1 MPRSTVAAVA
11 VVDAPSPFVFHSS
24 VEDTGDSLRHHCGVV
39 GISSDTEINV
49 PELLFYGLF
58 SLQHRGQES
67 AGLAYHRYGRIKS
80 YRSVGMVTNALSHY
94 LTDEHPSRVGIGH
107 VRYSTK
113 GTNKLA
119 NAQPIVVTCSKGEVA
134 LAHNGNI
141 SNSEALQRE
150 LVDEGSIFQSTS
162 DTELLLH
169 LVARSRQ
176 PTFREALIECL
187 ARIEGAYCFLLMH
200 EQKLYAVRDP
210 HGFRPLVIGT
220 KEGQV
225 FVASETC
232 ALEMFQA
239 RDIREI
245 APGEMVTV
253 EGGRITSEMLPLPK
267 PEQRAHCIFELIYFA
282 RPDSTVYARSV
293 HMARKK
299 MGEML
304 ARSDDVKADIVIAVP
319 DSGNSAALGY
329 SAASRIPLE
338 HGLTRNHYM
347 GRTFIQ
353 PTAAMRESGVRMKL
367 HPVREAIAGK
377 KVIVVDDSLVRGTTA
392 RQIVKLLRDGGAR
405 EVHLRLSSPPIRYP
419 CFYGIDIPTRE
430 ELISNRLDPEGIAEE
445 IDADSVRFLSLE
457 DLRECVAGPENFCTA
472 CFSGRYPVPVRDAPV
487 SRKS

>member
-1 MPRSTVAAVA
+1 M
-11 VVDAPSPFVFHSS
+11 
-24 VEDTGDSLRHHCGVV
+24 
-39 GISSDTEINV
+39 GISSDTEINL

-119 NAQPIVVTCSKGEVA
+119 NAQPIVVSCSKGEVA

-187 ARIEGAYCFLLMH
+187 ARIEGAYSFLLMH
-200 EQKLYAVRDP
+200 GQKLYAVRDP
-210 HGFRPLVIGT
+210 HGFRPLVMGT

-245 APGEMVTV
+245 APG
-253 EGGRITSEMLPLPK
+253 RW
-267 PEQRAHCIFELIYFA
+267 
-282 RPDSTVYARSV
+282 
-293 HMARKK
+293 
-299 MGEML
+299 
-304 ARSDDVKADIVIAVP
+304 
-319 DSGNSAALGY
+319 
-329 SAASRIPLE
+329 
-338 HGLTRNHYM
+338 
-347 GRTFIQ
+347 
-353 PTAAMRESGVRMKL
+353 
-367 HPVREAIAGK
+367 
-377 KVIVVDDSLVRGTTA
+377 
-392 RQIVKLLRDGGAR
+392 
-405 EVHLRLSSPPIRYP
+405 
-419 CFYGIDIPTRE
+419 
-430 ELISNRLDPEGIAEE
+430 
-445 IDADSVRFLSLE
+445 
-457 DLRECVAGPENFCTA
+457 
-472 CFSGRYPVPVRDAPV
+472 
-487 SRKS
+487 

>member
-1 MPRSTVAAVA
+1 M
-11 VVDAPSPFVFHSS
+11 
-24 VEDTGDSLRHHCGVV
+24 EDEGDSLRHHCGVV
-39 GISSDTEINV
+39 GISSEREINI

-67 AGLAYHRYGRIKS
+67 AGLAYHRQGRIKS
-80 YRSVGMVTNALSHY
+80 YRSVGMVTSALSHY
-94 LTDEHPSRVGIGH
+94 LSDEHPSRLGVGH
-107 VRYSTK
+107 VRYSTQ
-113 GTNKLA
+113 GTNKLE
-119 NAQPIVVTCSKGEVA
+119 NAQPIVVSCSKGEIA

-141 SNSEALQRE
+141 SNSEELQKK

-169 LVARSRQ
+169 LIARSRQ
-176 PTFREALIECL
+176 PTFRDALIECL
-187 ARIEGAYCFLLMH
+187 AHIEGAWCFLLMH
-200 EQKLYAVRDP
+200 DEKLYAVRDP
-210 HGFRPLVIGT
+210 HGFRPLVMGVR
-220 KEGQV
+220 EGQV
-225 FVASETC
+225 LIASETC
-232 ALEMFQA
+232 ALDMFQA

-253 EGGRITSEMLPLPK
+253 EGTRISSETLPLPK
-267 PEQRAHCIFELIYFA
+267 PDRRAHCIFELIYFA

-304 ARSDDVKADIVIAVP
+304 ARSDEVKADIVIAVP

-329 SAASRIPLE
+329 SSASGIPLE
-338 HGLTRNHYM
+338 QGLTRNHYM

-353 PTAAMRESGVRMKL
+353 PTTAMRESGVRMKL
-367 HPVREAIAGK
+367 HPIREAITGK
-377 KVIVVDDSLVRGTTA
+377 RVIVVDDSLVRGTTA
-392 RQIVKLLRDGGAR
+392 RQIVRLLREAGAR
-405 EVHLRLSSPPIRYP
+405 EVHLRLSSPPVRYP

-430 ELISNRLDPEGIAEE
+430 ELISNRLDPAGIAKE

-457 DLRECVAGPENFCTA
+457 LLRECVSGPENYCHA
-472 CFSGRYPVPVRDAPV
+472 CFSGMYPVPVRDAPV